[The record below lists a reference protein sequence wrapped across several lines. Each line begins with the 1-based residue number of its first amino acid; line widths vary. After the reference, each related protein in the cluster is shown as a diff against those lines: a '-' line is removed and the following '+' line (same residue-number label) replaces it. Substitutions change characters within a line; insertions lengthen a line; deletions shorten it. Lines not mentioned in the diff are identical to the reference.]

1 MKDLPSPDKLA
12 ELVSNVTQTMLGI
25 TFKPSNTNEA
35 AKEHEWRTAVL
46 PIDGG
51 KPLVVGLSSDE
62 PGCKALSSAMFAC
75 GAHEVDSAMMNDSLC
90 ELVNMTAGL
99 LRSAMCLDQALGL
112 PSMLSS
118 SEEVAKLQEQ
128 GARRIKLKAS
138 EIGMILWIHEGRAQG
153 LNTMRRAG

>member
-25 TFKPSNTNEA
+25 TFKPSDASEPG
-35 AKEHEWRTAVL
+35 KEQEWRTAVL

-62 PGCKALSSAMFAC
+62 SGCKALSSAMFAC
-75 GAHEVDSAMMNDSLC
+75 GSHEVDNAMMNDSLC

-99 LRSAMCLDQALGL
+99 LRTAMSLNQALGL

-118 SEEVAKLQEQ
+118 AEDVTKFQEQ

-138 EIGMILWIHEGRAQG
+138 GIGMILWIHEGRAHG
-153 LNTMRRAG
+153 LNTVRRAG